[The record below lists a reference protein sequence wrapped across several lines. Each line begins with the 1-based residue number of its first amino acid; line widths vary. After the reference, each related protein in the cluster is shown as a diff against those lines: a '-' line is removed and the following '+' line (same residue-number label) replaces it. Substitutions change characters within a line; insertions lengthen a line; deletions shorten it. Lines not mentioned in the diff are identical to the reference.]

1 MGPTDAQTPTM
12 PSCVECGHAY
22 EVDDTNCIP
31 SCPNCGHKGAR
42 VERCG
47 HCPLNDLDYA
57 RSHSAA
63 GRLLGRLLD
72 LEFDVG
78 KFRVDWADVTAEEAL
93 GLRIL
98 ADERDRY
105 QREQAKKPQGQYGV
119 HSQNHQV
126 AIRARALSARSR

>member
-1 MGPTDAQTPTM
+1 VRGADLCAGGEDGPHGCPDANDAV
-12 PSCVECGHAY
+12 CVECGHAY

-31 SCPNCGHKGAR
+31 PCPNCGHRGAR

-78 KFRVDWADVTAEEAL
+78 KFRVDWAEVTAEEAL

-105 QREQAKKPQGQYGV
+105 QREQ
-119 HSQNHQV
+119 
-126 AIRARALSARSR
+126 SRKQKDQ